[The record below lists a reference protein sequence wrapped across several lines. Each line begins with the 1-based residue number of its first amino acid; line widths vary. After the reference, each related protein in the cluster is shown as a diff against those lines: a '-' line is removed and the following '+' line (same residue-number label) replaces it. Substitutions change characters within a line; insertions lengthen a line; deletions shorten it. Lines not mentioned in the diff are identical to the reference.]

1 MLKEL
6 AEEYLKLKKK
16 EQKIKDALGTIE
28 EKIIAEMKP
37 KLEGTTTI
45 EADGFK
51 VSVTGKLTRTLDYN
65 KFLSLNISPEHS
77 FVEMK
82 PQLNL
87 TLYRAYSLFE
97 PKKAALCVTE
107 KPAKT
112 SVKVEMN

>member
-6 AEEYLKLKKK
+6 AAEYLKLKKK
-16 EQKIKDALGTIE
+16 EQKIRDAIGTIE
-28 EKIIAEMKP
+28 EQIISEMNP

-45 EADGFK
+45 ETDGMK
-51 VSVTGKLTRTLDYN
+51 ISVTGKITRTLDYD
-65 KFLSLNISPEHS
+65 KFLALNIPAEQS

-82 PQLNL
+82 PNLNL

-97 PKKAALCVTE
+97 PKKAASCVTE

-112 SVKVEMN
+112 SIKVEVK